1 MTDQPDAP
9 SRATRAKAGASD
21 TPLALTVTGW
31 RSLSRAMALGF
42 LRDRTALF
50 FTILFPLMFLVVF
63 GLLFRDESGSRA
75 AIIQVGPV
83 AVLDEMPEPARAQLD
98 QVLQIERSDDLEA
111 ALNEVRT
118 GGVDVVVAQQ
128 GSRLVVHYSMAD
140 QVGAGTVQAILREV
154 VQSANLAASPTPPRF
169 TLEAQ
174 PVEDES
180 LKPIQYLTP
189 GLLGWAVATGAM
201 FGAALTLVTWR
212 QKKVLR
218 RLRLAPVSTPIVSGA
233 RIGVSIVV
241 ALVQGAIFVGVAS
254 LPFFGLRLS
263 AYWWMSIPLLIAGT
277 LAFLAIGQL
286 AGSFT
291 KTPEAASAVAN
302 LIVLPMAFLSG
313 AFFPLQNAPDWL
325 NAISNLLPL
334 RHLVEGLLDVMVR
347 GQGPSAV
354 LPELGILFGFA
365 VVVGSI
371 AVALF
376 RWDDA

>member
-1 MTDQPDAP
+1 MTSQHDAP
-9 SRATRAKAGASD
+9 SRPAQDHAAGLS
-21 TPLALTVTGW
+21 LKGL

-42 LRDRTALF
+42 VRDRTAMF
-50 FTILFPLMFLVVF
+50 FTILFPLMFLVIF
-63 GLLFRDESGSRA
+63 GLLFRDAGGSRA
-75 AIIQVGPV
+75 EIIQVGPV
-83 AVLDEMPEPARAQLD
+83 SVLDAMPAEARAQLD
-98 QVLQIERSDDLEA
+98 QVLEIEQSNDLDA
-111 ALNEVRT
+111 ALDAVRA
-118 GGVDVVVAQQ
+118 GNVDAVVEQQ
-128 GSRLVVHYSMAD
+128 GSRLVVHYSAAD
-140 QVGAGTVQAILREV
+140 QVSAGTVQAIMREV
-154 VQSANLAASPTPPRF
+154 VQGANLAASPTPPRF
-169 TLEAQ
+169 TFEARQ
-174 PVEDES
+174 VEDES

-218 RLRLAPVSTPIVSGA
+218 RLRLSPVSTPIVSSA

-241 ALVQGAIFVGVAS
+241 ALVQGAIFVAVAS
-254 LPFFGLRLS
+254 LPVFGLRL
-263 AYWWMSIPLLIAGT
+263 AEYWWMSIPLLIVGT
-277 LAFLAIGQL
+277 LAFFAIGQL

-313 AFFPLQNAPDWL
+313 AFFPLQNAPAWL
-325 NAISNLLPL
+325 NTISSVLPL

-347 GQGPSAV
+347 GQGPAAV
-354 LPELGILFGFA
+354 LPELGILLGFA